1 MKLWKI
7 PQRREVKKTMKHK
20 IKGDITSWNGSIYDF
35 NSKMRNVK
43 DDEDIELE
51 INSYGGD
58 VFAGIDIM
66 NTLRGHKGNVTIT
79 ITGIAAS
86 AASIIAMGAN
96 KIKMYANTQLMV
108 HNAWT
113 MVAGNAKQL
122 RKVADDLDSIGESVL
137 ASYTH
142 RVDAKTVKKL
152 LDEETY
158 LSAAKAKELG
168 FIDEI
173 VEGTAEAVESEV
185 FQDKA
190 TEFNSSLKL
199 DGPEQT
205 EYITKSELKT
215 YFDELKETFQNT
227 QKDDKTLET
236 PAPVAASKRRV
247 IF

>member
-1 MKLWKI
+1 
-7 PQRREVKKTMKHK
+7 MKHK
-20 IKGDITSWNGSIYDF
+20 IKGDIISWNSSIWDF
-35 NSKMRNVK
+35 NYKMRNVK
-43 DDEDIELE
+43 EDEDIELE

-66 NTLRGHKGNVTIT
+66 NTLRGHKGKVTVI

-86 AASIIAMGAN
+86 AASIICMGADV
-96 KIKMYANTQLMV
+96 IRMYSNTQLML

-113 MVAGNAKQL
+113 IVAGNAKQL
-122 RKVADDLDSIGESVL
+122 RKAADDLDVVGESVL

-142 RVDAKTVKKL
+142 RIDAKVAKKL

-168 FIDEI
+168 LIDEI
-173 VEGTAEAVESEV
+173 VDSTPEEVESEI

-190 TEFNSSLKL
+190 QEFNNK
-199 DGPEQT
+199 
-205 EYITKSELKT
+205 IVAFTKSNIQNGIS
-215 YFDELKETFQNT
+215 DEQIQQIADIVLTKLQPQQQNI
-227 QKDDKTLET
+227 E
-236 PAPVAASKRRV
+236 PSNEPVSASASSTVEEKPKRKGF

>member
-1 MKLWKI
+1 
-7 PQRREVKKTMKHK
+7 MKHK

-190 TEFNSSLKL
+190 TEFNNALGSNDSK
-199 DGPEQT
+199 EN
-205 EYITKSELKT
+205 EYITKNELKA
-215 YFDELKETFQNT
+215 YFDELKGTIQNT